1 MLYINITFDQ
11 NDGKGERTFTLAMK
25 PKPWTTAEGA
35 WFVEHEINAK
45 NESDVV
51 RDPLSIKNTKVND
64 IAPLSPYRVY
74 GGVIKGLEE
83 TSSVAIINRASG
95 LNGLLQISPVERYY
109 IKKIVRESPHQH
121 GEDKMMI
128 MKPEANIIDPDEMSY
143 SNSTYDNDD
152 DYMDEIEDPF
162 DSGYNMSDKSYYD
175 DEDYDIEDDLE
186 FDDGDSIWGQQKK
199 RKRRSTLHDTLGPL
213 TEESFMDYEFIRIT
227 ANDDGDVVVEED
239 PAYKYNFGSSYTLEG
254 DDAIDLGEVESK
266 TPPDVDYIDDE
277 LPTAHA
283 YGGRDFARGHGVGRK
298 N

>member
-95 LNGLLQISPVERYY
+95 LKDPVVTRIY
-109 IKKIVRESPHQH
+109 P
-121 GEDKMMI
+121 
-128 MKPEANIIDPDEMSY
+128 PEMV
-143 SNSTYDNDD
+143 
-152 DYMDEIEDPF
+152 
-162 DSGYNMSDKSYYD
+162 
-175 DEDYDIEDDLE
+175 
-186 FDDGDSIWGQQKK
+186 
-199 RKRRSTLHDTLGPL
+199 PL
-213 TEESFMDYEFIRIT
+213 SLTR
-227 ANDDGDVVVEED
+227 
-239 PAYKYNFGSSYTLEG
+239 
-254 DDAIDLGEVESK
+254 IDLKFSLFQSVPFLLRIS
-266 TPPDVDYIDDE
+266 V
-277 LPTAHA
+277 LLCA
-283 YGGRDFARGHGVGRK
+283 FVGALL
-298 N
+298 